1 MSKVK
6 RLFIWRGEDPS
17 TRMILEGG
25 INFRWVYRQ
34 KFRSEWYQSRE
45 G

>member
-6 RLFIWRGEDPS
+6 RLFIWRGEDPR

-25 INFRWVYRQ
+25 INVV
-34 KFRSEWYQSRE
+34 SAELE
-45 G
+45 TVIG